1 MRRRHG
7 PRRVVGVAWGL
18 EVAIAVAVA
27 VAVAMAIAAGV
38 RSAPSEW
45 ITTAE
50 YSQPTGN

>member
-7 PRRVVGVAWGL
+7 LRHVVGVARGL

-27 VAVAMAIAAGV
+27 VAMAIAAGA
-38 RSAPSEW
+38 RSDPSEW